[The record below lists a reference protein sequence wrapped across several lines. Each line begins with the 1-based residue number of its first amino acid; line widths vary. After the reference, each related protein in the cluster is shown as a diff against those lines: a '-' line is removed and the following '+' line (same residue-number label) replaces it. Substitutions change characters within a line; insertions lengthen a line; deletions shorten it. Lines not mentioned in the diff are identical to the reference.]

1 MHEGINLKKLE
12 QHILSAISSS
22 FFTIFAILFAITSI
36 IQLVK
41 IAAYTSIIKVN
52 FYELLLF
59 YIYALPNILFYT
71 LSVSMFVAL
80 TLAFS
85 KISKDY
91 ELIIVS
97 SFGLNPLHIIKL
109 ISGVIFLFSVSV
121 CILSVALIPKTNYM
135 NALMLETKKKEANF
149 NVSAN
154 EFGQKFGKWMIFIE
168 NESNGHMSNV
178 KLFNNDLNKKDVFV
192 DAKNAVLGNVN
203 GNLNLMMND
212 GKAYIFKTNQ
222 IDQITFQTM
231 SFNDSLENSSMIQF
245 NNVVDYW
252 SKASY
257 DEKRA
262 KDLAFYILISF
273 LPFVSLLIIFSI
285 SVFNPRYEHNYAI
298 FYSLILIVLF
308 YSLTYYLTTKI
319 QLGAIFIIFSF
330 WMLLSLIFYQLKIRN
345 SY

>member
-1 MHEGINLKKLE
+1 MKKLE
-12 QHILSAISSS
+12 QHIFSAISSS
-22 FFTIFAILFAITSI
+22 FFTIFATLFAITSI

-59 YIYALPNILFYT
+59 YVYALPNILFYT

-80 TLAFS
+80 ALAFS

-91 ELIIVS
+91 ELIIIS
-97 SFGLNPLHIIKL
+97 SFGLNPLRIIKL
-109 ISGVIFLFSVSV
+109 IAWEIFVFSIGI

-168 NESNGHMSNV
+168 NETKGNMSNV
-178 KLFNNDLNKKDVFV
+178 KLFNNDLNNKDVFV

-212 GKAYIFKTNQ
+212 GKAYIFKTDQ
-222 IDQITFQTM
+222 IDQITFKTM
-231 SFNDSLENSSMIQF
+231 SFNDSLENSSIVPF
-245 NNVVDYW
+245 NNVIDYW
-252 SKASY
+252 SKASN

-273 LPFVSLLIIFSI
+273 LPFISLLIIISI
-285 SVFNPRYEHNYAI
+285 SVFNPRYERNYSI

-308 YSLTYYLTTKI
+308 YSLTYYLASKM
-319 QLGAIFIIFSF
+319 QLGDIFIVFSF
-330 WMLLSLIFYQLKIRN
+330 WILLSLILYKLKIRN